1 MTEEDR
7 ERRCSLDL
15 VLSLRITAGDVR
27 VYVRV
32 VRTDEAVFII
42 EISSLCASVPTLSA
56 SDEVLDE
63 KGCDLDATSVD
74 ISFLF
79 LHPHAQTEYFS
90 ACSFV
95 RPPKVFTFSL

>member
-15 VLSLRITAGDVR
+15 VLSLRITARDVR

-42 EISSLCASVPTLSA
+42 QISSLAASVLTLSA
-56 SDEVLDE
+56 SHEVLDG
-63 KGCDLDATSVD
+63 KGCV
-74 ISFLF
+74 
-79 LHPHAQTEYFS
+79 
-90 ACSFV
+90 
-95 RPPKVFTFSL
+95 

>member
-15 VLSLRITAGDVR
+15 VLSLRITARDVR
-27 VYVRV
+27 VCVRV

-42 EISSLCASVPTLSA
+42 EISSLSASVPTVSA

-63 KGCDLDATSVD
+63 KGCDSDATSVD

-79 LHPHAQTEYFS
+79 YIRAHKRYILVCVLLYD
-90 ACSFV
+90 
-95 RPPKVFTFSL
+95 PPKIITFSL

>member
-15 VLSLRITAGDVR
+15 VLSLRITARDVRVYVR

-42 EISSLCASVPTLSA
+42 EISSLAASVLTLSA
-56 SDEVLDE
+56 SHEVLDE
-63 KGCDLDATSVD
+63 KGCV
-74 ISFLF
+74 
-79 LHPHAQTEYFS
+79 
-90 ACSFV
+90 
-95 RPPKVFTFSL
+95 